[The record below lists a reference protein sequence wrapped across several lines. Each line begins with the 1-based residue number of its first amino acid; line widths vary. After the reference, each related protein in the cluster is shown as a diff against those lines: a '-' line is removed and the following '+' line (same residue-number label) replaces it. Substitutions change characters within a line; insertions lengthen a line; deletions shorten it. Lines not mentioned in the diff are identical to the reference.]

1 MRMRAKACASEPSFF
16 HLSQEMGIETFERH
30 FHDGGPRQ
38 HHKQTNSTTS
48 SSQDGSSQQ
57 RSALT
62 IAFLK
67 CDKIPESA
75 RSKHGTYEQVLH
87 NLFLPMMPN
96 RRTCRHRPSE
106 RERREEGSCEGDDE
120 GDDHKGG
127 KESFPNGE
135 RRDGKRDVDEEEQEL
150 PTKHDEEHRERVD
163 VQRHG
168 DDGETE
174 LDLELETRTYDV
186 VHKREYPTEA
196 ELDEIDAIVISGSFE
211 DDSSSDTRWILRL
224 AGFLI
229 SVHDR
234 MPHIRIVGICFGLQ
248 IIARAFG
255 PCRIIPNPKGWEI
268 GSTKVNLSKL
278 GKELIYGDSKDSPDH
293 VMMQQIHA
301 DCAESC
307 PEDFELLGWSDKTPI
322 QAIAH
327 LYDEGDVPDFRHS
340 DQCCASSD
348 PWRRVHIIAFQ
359 GHPEWHEDI
368 IIPFID
374 QYLESGAIDEQT
386 ADEGRKRTK
395 EPHDGDIL
403 GRAILKV
410 LGVA

>member
-1 MRMRAKACASEPSFF
+1 
-16 HLSQEMGIETFERH
+16 MGIETFERH
-30 FHDGGPRQ
+30 FHDEGRRD
-38 HHKQTNSTTS
+38 HHKRSGSTKS
-48 SSQDGSSQQ
+48 SSSRSRSRNDNVDETK
-57 RSALT
+57 SALT

-87 NLFLPMMPN
+87 NLLVPMMPKS
-96 RRTCRHRPSE
+96 RKCRHKPSQREREEEGCEESE
-106 RERREEGSCEGDDE
+106 RDSVVGMVNGQD
-120 GDDHKGG
+120 KGEK
-127 KESFPNGE
+127 KETH
-135 RRDGKRDVDEEEQEL
+135 EEEKEL
-150 PTKHDEEHRERVD
+150 PTKQDEEHRERVEIESG
-163 VQRHG
+163 Q
-168 DDGETE
+168 E
-174 LDLELETRTYDV
+174 LELELETRTYDV
-186 VHKREYPTEA
+186 VHKREYPTES
-196 ELDEIDAIVISGSFE
+196 ELEEIDAIIISGSFE

-229 SVHDR
+229 AVHDR
-234 MPHIRIVGICFGLQ
+234 LPRIRIVGICFGLQ
-248 IIARAFG
+248 ILARAFG
-255 PCRIIPNPKGWEI
+255 PCKIVPNPKGWEI

-301 DCAESC
+301 DCAEKC
-307 PEDFELLGWSDKTPI
+307 PDDFELLGWSDKTPV
-322 QAIAH
+322 QALAH
-327 LYDEGDVPDFRHS
+327 LYDEDDVPDFRHS

-374 QYLESGAIDEQT
+374 QYLESGAFDEQT
-386 ADEGRKRTK
+386 AEEGRKRTR
-395 EPHDGDIL
+395 EPHDGQIL